1 MNMPAFTLLV
11 LASLGLL
18 FSCKSS
24 DVVKSHSV
32 RYTEQDTEASFSQG
46 FMTSDTTR
54 ASE

>member
-1 MNMPAFTLLV
+1 MNKAAFTFLLM
-11 LASLGLL
+11 AFFGLL

-46 FMTSDTTR
+46 FTPIDSIQTS
-54 ASE
+54 E

>member
-1 MNMPAFTLLV
+1 MNIPALTFLI

-46 FMTSDTTR
+46 FTTIDTTR
-54 ASE
+54 TSE